1 MYDQRCNQAPS
12 HPELSRLA
20 RQVAQATGTFENM
33 LLHRV
38 PRTVSVVTGQG
49 WMVVHLQEE
58 FDAIERRLADGG
70 DGRRRVEEFHRFLF
84 ENSLP
89 SLRSHVRRAT
99 GVHLEGAVTHVDA
112 ETRTVLKTFS
122 TQPEVDLFVLGRS
135 LPGAGVPVHDHHH
148 ANGANGHA
156 PMRP

>member
-1 MYDQRCNQAPS
+1 MHDHRFAPAPP
-12 HPELSRLA
+12 HTELSRLA
-20 RQVAQATGTFENM
+20 RQVAQAAGTFENM

-49 WMVVHLQEE
+49 WMVVHLQED

-70 DGRRRVEEFHRFLF
+70 DGRKRVEEFHRFLF

-99 GVHLEGAVTHVDA
+99 GVHLDGAVTHVDA
-112 ETRTVLKTFS
+112 ESRTVLKTFS
-122 TQPEVDLFVLGRS
+122 THPDIDLFVLGRG
-135 LPGAGVPVHDHHH
+135 LPGAGVPVHEHRHCAATDGR
-148 ANGANGHA
+148 AT
-156 PMRP
+156 P